1 MKNLDPIREK
11 ILNAARLRMIKF
23 GYRKVTMDEIARD
36 LKMSKNTI
44 YKYFASK
51 EKIAGALF
59 SLLKEK
65 IEQKQDEIKKRCDN
79 PLEIISETVSFLK
92 KELSVWFSPFM
103 SDIEIELPGLW
114 KDFVGFRTKQ
124 ILDLESLI
132 KSAIKKKLFR
142 SVNPA
147 IAVRAYLGAID
158 NVIEPE
164 VLEQQGLSFSDAIES
179 VMDIWS
185 KGVVKKVKTQ
195 NAKVK
200 IITKNQTSAL

>member
-1 MKNLDPIREK
+1 MKNLDPVRER
-11 ILNAARLRMIKF
+11 ILNAAQARMIKF
-23 GYRKVTMDEIARD
+23 GFRKVTMDEIASD

-44 YKYFASK
+44 YKYFSSK
-51 EKIAGALF
+51 ERIADALF

-65 IEQKQDEIKKRCDN
+65 IEIRQEEIKKGCDN
-79 PLEIISETVSFLK
+79 PLEVISQTVVFLK

-103 SDIEIELPGLW
+103 SDIEMELPDLW

-142 SVNPA
+142 PVNPA

-164 VLEQQGLSFSDAIES
+164 LLEQYGLTFSDAIEA

-185 KGVVKKVKTQ
+185 KGVIKK
-195 NAKVK
+195 
-200 IITKNQTSAL
+200 

>member
-1 MKNLDPIREK
+1 MKESGPARER
-11 ILNAARLRMIKF
+11 ILNAARERMIKF
-23 GYRKVTMDEIARD
+23 GFRKVTMDEIASD

-51 EKIAGALF
+51 EKIASALF
-59 SLLKEK
+59 SLLKER
-65 IEQKQDEIKKRCDN
+65 IEGKQEEIKRRCNN
-79 PLEIISETVSFLK
+79 PLEIISETVLFLK
-92 KELSVWFSPFM
+92 KDLSVWFSPFM
-103 SDIEIELPGLW
+103 SDIEVELPGLW

-132 KSAIKKKLFR
+132 KLAIKKGLFR
-142 SVNPA
+142 PVNPA

-164 VLEQQGLSFSDAIES
+164 VLEREGLSFSDAIEA

-185 KGVVKKVKTQ
+185 KGVVKK
-195 NAKVK
+195 
-200 IITKNQTSAL
+200 